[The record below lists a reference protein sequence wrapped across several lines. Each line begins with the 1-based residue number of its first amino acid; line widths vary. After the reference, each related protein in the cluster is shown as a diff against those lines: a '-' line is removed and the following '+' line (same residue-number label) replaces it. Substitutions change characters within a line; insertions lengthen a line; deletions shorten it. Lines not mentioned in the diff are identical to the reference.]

1 MAAATPGSQAFPDG
15 LTWEVITPQRAR
27 AALLRRSV
35 PAVEQPIT
43 ALPRRQP
50 QLAKTPSSPTNRN
63 TTAVGTEGPQHAT
76 IDALPNQALQ
86 GESQPISIAESAD
99 RLVQAHTETYN
110 TKLTIFRAFCA
121 AFDETAKQ
129 FTSKQGRD
137 FAHQFS
143 NNFLDY
149 WSHALNSTTLA
160 PIPTYSSVAAGL
172 PPSTLP
178 TGTPE
183 IPHPHHQRQNDG
195 FPHAQLQGPAT
206 PLVRPAEDLRVFVRL
221 EPEAQARTQTSYA
234 IRTHVAQKA
243 GINPQLIH
251 AIPVATG
258 WAIRPADA
266 ATRDKLL
273 QQKEDWSRELG
284 AINVEASQRWYK
296 YVVHNCPRRLTDL
309 HGNEVNYDTATLDE
323 IKCQTGLEPVSV
335 KPSRHDSNELPTKTL
350 IVSFTE
356 PTKRFWTLFGTSSPA
371 ALINKPQ
378 PPRQCTVC
386 WDYHGPR
393 GCKRLPI
400 CKTCG
405 KPAHGTEACST
416 PTQCINCLAPH
427 EADDTTNCLARPKR
441 VHGMLR
447 YLTREQKVAIRKIGR
462 ELFYQKNPESRG
474 NRGQAL
480 PDGGET
486 EPRIDQ
492 EAVPG
497 QTTRP
502 ASPVDEMTVSSP
514 SCIVVATTIEPEAT
528 EPEAIA
534 SRLKRRRQ
542 HEPAPSL

>member
-1 MAAATPGSQAFPDG
+1 M
-15 LTWEVITPQRAR
+15 
-27 AALLRRSV
+27 
-35 PAVEQPIT
+35 
-43 ALPRRQP
+43 
-50 QLAKTPSSPTNRN
+50 
-63 TTAVGTEGPQHAT
+63 
-76 IDALPNQALQ
+76 
-86 GESQPISIAESAD
+86 
-99 RLVQAHTETYN
+99 
-110 TKLTIFRAFCA
+110 
-121 AFDETAKQ
+121 
-129 FTSKQGRD
+129 
-137 FAHQFS
+137 
-143 NNFLDY
+143 
-149 WSHALNSTTLA
+149 
-160 PIPTYSSVAAGL
+160 
-172 PPSTLP
+172 
-178 TGTPE
+178 
-183 IPHPHHQRQNDG
+183 
-195 FPHAQLQGPAT
+195 
-206 PLVRPAEDLRVFVRL
+206 RPAEDLRVFVRL
-221 EPEAQARTQTSYA
+221 EPEAQARTQTSFA
-234 IRTHVAQKA
+234 IRTHVAQKT

-251 AIPVATG
+251 AIPVASG
-258 WAIRPADA
+258 WAIRAADA

-273 QQKEDWSRELG
+273 RQKEDWSRELG
-284 AINVEASQRWYK
+284 AINVEASQKWYK
-296 YVVHNCPRRLTDL
+296 YIVPNCPRRLTDL
-309 HGNEVNYDTATLDE
+309 QGNEVNYDTATLDE

-335 KPSRHDSNELPTKTL
+335 KPSRHDSNELPSKTL

-356 PTKRFWTLFGTSSPA
+356 PTKRPWTLFGTSSHA
-371 ALINKPQ
+371 ILINKPQ

-386 WDYHGPR
+386 WGYHGPR

-405 KPAHGTEACST
+405 KPAHGTENCST